1 MADPTRTTTISAVE
15 ARKQFGQVLNRA
27 HYGGESFIIRR
38 AGKMMVRITPVRDD
52 TELPAEGMSPAELDA
67 LYAATRQV
75 KGICKTPV
83 SDASETIDELLYGEN
98 GAWRGSDR
106 TLD

>member
-1 MADPTRTTTISAVE
+1 MANPTRTTTLSAVK
-15 ARKQFGQVLNRA
+15 ARKQFGQMLNRA
-27 HYGGESFIIRR
+27 YYGGESFLIRR
-38 AGKMMVRITPVRDD
+38 AGRVMVRITPVMD
-52 TELPAEGMSPAELDA
+52 EEVPPSEGLSPAQLDA

-83 SDASETIDELLYGEN
+83 SNASETIDELLYGEN